1 LIVPY
6 KVGAIVG
13 ATAVGKSDLAV
24 AVAGE
29 LDAEI
34 VSIDSMQIYR
44 GMDIGTAKPDEKTRA
59 AIPHHLLDVFEPT
72 DDVSVADF
80 QGLARAAIADITE
93 RGHLPLLVGGSG
105 LYHRAVVDDLRFPP
119 RSPEVRSALEAEIEE
134 SGSAALHD
142 RLRELDP
149 VAAERIEP
157 HNSRRIVRAL
167 EVIQVT
173 GKRFSANDSWDRYES
188 IYTLGVAGLTRPREA
203 LFERIERRVD
213 AMLDGGLLDEVERL
227 EQRSPNLM
235 ARQALGY
242 RQILESPGVPRP
254 ELREAIVRATKRFAR
269 RQESWFRSD
278 PRIVWFDA
286 EREDTAT
293 EVVAFLR
300 ASLALT

>member
-1 LIVPY
+1 MPY
-6 KVGAIVG
+6 KVSAIVG
-13 ATAVGKSDLAV
+13 ATAVGKSDLAM
-24 AVAGE
+24 AVATE
-29 LDAEI
+29 LNAEI

-44 GMDIGTAKPDEKTRA
+44 GMDIGTAKPDEGARA
-59 AIPHHLLDVFEPT
+59 AIPHHLLDVFDPS

-80 QGLARAAIADITE
+80 QRLARAAVADITE
-93 RGHLPLLVGGSG
+93 RGRLPLLVGGSG
-105 LYHRAVVDDLRFPP
+105 LYHRAVVDELRFPP

-134 SGSAALHD
+134 SGSAALYE

-157 HNSRRIVRAL
+157 SNARRIVRAL

-173 GKRFSANDSWDRYES
+173 GSKFSANDAWDRYES
-188 IYTLGVAGLTRPREA
+188 IYTLGVVGLTRPREI

-213 AMLDGGLLDEVERL
+213 AMLDGGLLDEVGRL
-227 EQRSPNLM
+227 KKRSPTLM

-242 RQILESPGVPRP
+242 RQILESPGATQG
-254 ELREAIVRATKRFAR
+254 ELRAAIVRATKRLAR

-278 PRIVWFDA
+278 PRVVWFDA
-286 EREDTAT
+286 EREETTA

-300 ASLALT
+300 TSLALT

>member
-1 LIVPY
+1 MPY

-13 ATAVGKSDLAV
+13 ATAVGKTDLAV
-24 AVAGE
+24 AVAGK
-29 LDAEI
+29 LNAEI
-34 VSIDSMQIYR
+34 ISIDSMQIYR
-44 GMDIGTAKPDEKTRA
+44 GMDIGTAKPDEKSRA
-59 AIPHHLLDVFEPT
+59 AVPHHLLDVFEPS

-80 QGLARAAIADITE
+80 QGLSRAAVADITE
-93 RGHLPLLVGGSG
+93 RGRLPLLVGGSG
-105 LYHRAVVDDLRFPP
+105 LYHRGVVDDLRFPP

-134 SGSAALHD
+134 SGSSALHD

-149 VAAERIEP
+149 VAAERIGP
-157 HNSRRIVRAL
+157 HNARRIVRAL
-167 EVIQVT
+167 EVIHVT
-173 GKRFSANDSWDRYES
+173 GKRFSANDAWDRYES
-188 IYTLGVAGLTRPREA
+188 IYTLGVAGLTRPREV

-213 AMLDGGLLDEVERL
+213 AMLDGGLLEEVERL
-227 EQRSPNLM
+227 EQHSPNLM

-242 RQILESPGVPRP
+242 RQILESPGAPRR

>member
-1 LIVPY
+1 MPY
-6 KVGAIVG
+6 KVSAIVG
-13 ATAVGKSDLAV
+13 ATAVGKSDLAM
-24 AVAGE
+24 AVATE
-29 LDAEI
+29 LNAEI

-44 GMDIGTAKPDEKTRA
+44 GMDIGTAKPDEGARA
-59 AIPHHLLDVFEPT
+59 AIPHHLLDVFDPS

-80 QGLARAAIADITE
+80 QRLARAAVADITE
-93 RGHLPLLVGGSG
+93 RGRLPLLVGGSG
-105 LYHRAVVDDLRFPP
+105 LYHRAVVDELRFPP

-134 SGSAALHD
+134 SGSAALYE

-157 HNSRRIVRAL
+157 SNARRIVRAL

-173 GKRFSANDSWDRYES
+173 GSKFSANDAWDRYES
-188 IYTLGVAGLTRPREA
+188 IYTLGVVGLTRPREI

-213 AMLDGGLLDEVERL
+213 AMLDGGLLEEVGRL
-227 EQRSPNLM
+227 KKRSPTLM

-242 RQILESPGVPRP
+242 RQILESPGATQG
-254 ELREAIVRATKRFAR
+254 ELRAAIVRATKRLAR

-278 PRIVWFDA
+278 PRVVWFDA
-286 EREDTAT
+286 EREETTA

-300 ASLALT
+300 TSLALT

>member
-1 LIVPY
+1 MPY

-13 ATAVGKSDLAV
+13 ATAVGKSDLAM

-29 LDAEI
+29 LNAEI

-44 GMDIGTAKPDEKTRA
+44 GMDIGTAKPDDAARA
-59 AIPHHLLDVFEPT
+59 AIPHHLLDVFEPS

-80 QGLARAAIADITE
+80 QGLARAAVADITE
-93 RGHLPLLVGGSG
+93 RGCLPLLVGGSG

-134 SGSAALHD
+134 TGSATLYE

-157 HNSRRIVRAL
+157 TNARRIVRAL

-173 GKRFSANDSWDRYES
+173 GKRFSANDAWDRYES
-188 IYTLGVAGLTRPREA
+188 IYMLSVAGLTRPREV

-213 AMLDGGLLDEVERL
+213 AMLDGGLLGEVERL
-227 EQRSPNLM
+227 KQRSPNVM

-242 RQILESPGVPRP
+242 RQILESPGATQG
-254 ELREAIVRATKRFAR
+254 ELRAAIVRATKRFAR
-269 RQESWFRSD
+269 RQESWFLSD

-286 EREDTAT
+286 ERGETTA

-300 ASLALT
+300 TSLALT